1 MKDSGNDVGSA
12 ERILNYGGWAHK
24 RAPEAL
30 TCKVGLEES
39 SPKKI

>member
-1 MKDSGNDVGSA
+1 MKDPGNEVGTA
-12 ERILNYGGWAHK
+12 DRMLNYGGWAHK

-39 SPKKI
+39 SPKKF